1 MPKRVVVGVVT
12 RDRADKTRRVEL
24 RRKVRHPLYGKYVA
38 QRTICYVHD
47 EDNQSHEG
55 DTVEIVESRPL
66 SKLKRWSLV
75 RVLAKG
81 TKVDVAALR
90 AARKAEEEA
99 EAAITAHKEKG
110 PGTRPAAG
118 TEESDK

>member
-1 MPKRVVVGVVT
+1 
-12 RDRADKTRRVEL
+12 VEL